1 MSEHASNGEDEK
13 KLVVFAPRID
23 PSLREQIEGI
33 RQITGQTINDLG
45 QEALRDWVDKK
56 LDDEEVRNKAMAG
69 IQDEERRLQ
78 ERRAAI
84 EKVLGTAAAAPSSET
99 PADTGSGSGRGGRR
113 GKGADG

>member
-1 MSEHASNGEDEK
+1 MSEQVPNAEEEK

-23 PSLREQIEGI
+23 PGLREQIEGI
-33 RQITGQTINDLG
+33 RSITGQTINDLG

-56 LDDEEVRNKAMAG
+56 LADEDVRNKAMEG

-84 EKVLGTAAAAPSSET
+84 EKVLGTSAATAPSEM
-99 PADTGSGSGRGGRR
+99 PADTGSGRSGRR
-113 GKGADG
+113 GKGTSE